1 MDSKTFREQG
11 HRLID
16 WVADYMDGIEGHPV
30 RAMTRPGD
38 IAAKLPARAPE
49 TGETWDD
56 IIADLDRVIL
66 PGITHW
72 QHPMFMAYFPCT
84 SSPPA
89 VLAELV
95 IAGLGVQGMMW
106 ETSPAATELEIRV
119 MDWLARALGLPDHFK
134 GVIQDTASTA
144 TLCAVLAARERAT
157 DGAGN
162 AGGAA
167 ALEGLVAYTSDG
179 AHTSVDKAIR
189 IAGIGDAGLRKIPVN
204 EDQALDT
211 EALARAIEADLKA
224 GLRPFLVVATLGT
237 TGAGGLDD
245 LARIAVITE
254 CHGLWL
260 HVDGAWAGSAL
271 LLPEHRDMARG
282 LDHAQ
287 SFVMNPHKWLMTG
300 MDFSALYVADPAALT
315 RAFAILPEY
324 LKSDAGGE
332 VVNFRDWGIALG
344 RRFRALKLWF
354 VMRAYG
360 LEGLRAEL
368 RRHIALAHD
377 LAARIG
383 NEPDFEILV
392 PPRLALFV
400 FRYTPPQVTGDKLD
414 TLNETLLARLN
425 DSGEIYLTRIRIG
438 DIFAIRV
445 SVGQTGLE
453 TRHVDKA
460 FELITGTARTL

>member
-1 MDSKTFREQG
+1 MDSKSFREQG
-11 HRLID
+11 HRLVD
-16 WVADYMDGIEGHPV
+16 WVADYMDGIEDYPV
-30 RAMTRPGD
+30 RAATRPGE
-38 IAAKLPARAPE
+38 IAAKLPARPPE
-49 TGETWDD
+49 TGEAWDD
-56 IIADLDRVIL
+56 IIGDLDRVIM

-84 SSPPA
+84 TSPPA

-119 MDWLARALGLPDHFK
+119 MDWLARALGLPDHMK

-144 TLCAVLAARERAT
+144 TLCAVLAARERVT
-157 DGAGN
+157 GGAGN
-162 AGGAA
+162 KDGAS
-167 ALEGLVAYTSDG
+167 ALDGLVAYTSDG

-189 IAGIGDAGLRKIPVN
+189 IAGIGDAGLRKIPVTA
-204 EDQALDT
+204 DQALDP
-211 EALARAIEADLKA
+211 EALEQAIEADQKEGLK
-224 GLRPFLVVATLGT
+224 PFMVVATLGT
-237 TGAGGLDD
+237 TGAGGLDE
-245 LARIAVITE
+245 LERIAEIAQR
-254 CHGLWL
+254 HDLWL

-282 LDHAQ
+282 LEHAQ
-287 SFVMNPHKWLMTG
+287 SFVMNPHKWLLTG
-300 MDFSALYVADPAALT
+300 MDFSALYVADAAELT

-332 VVNFRDWGIALG
+332 AVDFRDWGIALG

-354 VMRAYG
+354 VMRSYG

-377 LAARIG
+377 LATRIG
-383 NEPDFEILV
+383 DEPDFEILV
-392 PPRLALFV
+392 PPSLALFV
-400 FRYTPPQVTGDKLD
+400 FRYRPARGPGPELD
-414 TLNETLLARLN
+414 ALNETLLARLN

-438 DIFAIRV
+438 DAFAIRV
-445 SVGQTGLE
+445 SVGQTGVE
-453 TRHVDKA
+453 ARHMDKA
-460 FELITGTARTL
+460 FDLITGTARAL